1 MFFLATCHY
10 SCTTAEI
17 MTKHAMTVLDSWTST
32 VLHLFVM
39 GATTSGGVTFMRVFS
54 SLIPSTCF
62 ISHRKLTHN
71 DIKNLNQNL
80 LVILA

>member
-39 GATTSGGVTFMRVFS
+39 GATTSGGVTFMRAFS
-54 SLIPSTCF
+54 SLLPSTCF
-62 ISHRKLTHN
+62 IAC
-71 DIKNLNQNL
+71 L
-80 LVILA
+80 LFARTNFHV